1 MYLFLFNFLSFS
13 TASSTSSGV
22 DSDVSRGEEQR
33 LRETIGKMREER
45 SQVAASI
52 LPLESIHVDP
62 LTRHYPLSLHDA
74 HKLDLENAVLMQELT
89 AMRED
94 RAELRAQVR
103 EVDVER
109 FPFSLFMEKSG
120 KMLYDL
126 TVFTNS
132 SVLQE
137 EKSLLN

>member
-103 EVDVER
+103 EVEVER

-126 TVFTNS
+126 TVFANS

>member
-1 MYLFLFNFLSFS
+1 M
-13 TASSTSSGV
+13 

-33 LRETIGKMREER
+33 LRETIGKMRDER

-103 EVDVER
+103 EVDVGR
-109 FPFSLFMEKSG
+109 FPFNLLVERSG
-120 KMLYDL
+120 KMLCDSTVLLFL
-126 TVFTNS
+126 TR
-132 SVLQE
+132 SVWCAMMPTTLYCQR
-137 EKSLLN
+137 KILHITHAKNTTK